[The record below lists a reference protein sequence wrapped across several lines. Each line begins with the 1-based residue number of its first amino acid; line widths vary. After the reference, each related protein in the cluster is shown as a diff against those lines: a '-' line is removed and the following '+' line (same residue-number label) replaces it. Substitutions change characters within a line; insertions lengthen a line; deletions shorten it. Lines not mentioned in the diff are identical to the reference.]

1 MTLDRRDGKLLMISK
16 RAFCSAEST
25 CLVLL
30 AGVRATA
37 QAPQATDA
45 PHDVPDLKL
54 SAEQKHTIYQGL
66 AGPQA
71 KNNPE
76 PVGFRAAPG
85 ARVPDAIKL
94 EPMPKIVVDL
104 VPRMADYQYAVVSRQ
119 VIIVDPRNK

>member
-1 MTLDRRDGKLLMISK
+1 MISK
-16 RAFCSAEST
+16 RAFCSAVAAG
-25 CLVLL
+25 LVLM
-30 AGVRATA
+30 ASVRAVA

-54 SAEQKHTIYQGL
+54 TPEQKHTIYQGL

-85 ARVPDAIKL
+85 ARVPEAIKL
-94 EPMPKIVVDL
+94 EPMPKLVIDL
-104 VPRMADYQYAVVSRQ
+104 VPKMADYEYAVVSRQ
-119 VIIVDPRNK
+119 VIIVDPRTNTVVEAISQ

>member
-1 MTLDRRDGKLLMISK
+1 MIISK
-16 RAFCSAEST
+16 RDFFS
-25 CLVLL
+25 L
-30 AGVRATA
+30 AAAAALIPAVRAAA
-37 QAPQATDA
+37 QAPQSTDA

-54 SAEQKHTIYQGL
+54 STEQKHTIYQGL

-71 KNNPE
+71 KNNAE

-119 VIIVDPRNK
+119 VIIVDPRTNTVVEAISQ

>member
-1 MTLDRRDGKLLMISK
+1 MISK
-16 RAFCSAEST
+16 RGFCSAAAA

-30 AGVRATA
+30 AGLGAAA

-54 SAEQKHTIYQGL
+54 TPEQRYTIYQGL

-71 KNNPE
+71 KNNSE

-94 EPMPKIVVDL
+94 EPMPKVVADL
-104 VPRMADYQYAVVSRQ
+104 VPKTADYKYAVVARQ
-119 VIIVDPRNK
+119 VIIVDPRTNTVIEAISQ

>member
-1 MTLDRRDGKLLMISK
+1 MNISK
-16 RAFCSAEST
+16 RMFFSLAAGATF
-25 CLVLL
+25 LL
-30 AGVRATA
+30 AARATA

-54 SAEQKHTIYQGL
+54 SPEQKHTIYQAL

-85 ARVPDAIKL
+85 ARVPEAIKL
-94 EPMPKIVVDL
+94 EPMPKVVSDL
-104 VPRMADYQYAVVSRQ
+104 VPKMADYQYAVVSRQ
-119 VIIVDPRNK
+119 VVIVDPHTNTVVEAISQ